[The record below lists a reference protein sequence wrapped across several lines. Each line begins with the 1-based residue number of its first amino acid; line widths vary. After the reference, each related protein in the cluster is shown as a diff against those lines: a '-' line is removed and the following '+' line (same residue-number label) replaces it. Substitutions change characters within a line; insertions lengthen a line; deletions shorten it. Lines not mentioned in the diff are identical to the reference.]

1 MGKNKQLLKEESR
14 SMKGSVLWGI
24 LWCLLLLL
32 IDQVTKIV
40 ADVYYVDIQGV
51 AGPGIYD
58 RWEIVPGVI
67 EFGLG
72 ISYNRGIAFS
82 SFSNAGVG
90 VKMAIVLSTG
100 VLMAALAIAYFRI
113 DKRRTWLRAAIVLI
127 VAGGLGN
134 LIDRVLYQVWDPSTN
149 AVLRDG
155 VRDMVRVIFVFDFG
169 VCNVADFFICG
180 GAAVLFLALFFF
192 DTDAVFPLTKKYKKL
207 AKEASEA
214 AEAKAAAKKKAA
226 EKKTA
231 DAEDCSVDGE

>member
-1 MGKNKQLLKEESR
+1 MGKKKQMLKEESGR

-24 LWCLLLLL
+24 FWCLLLLL

-51 AGPGIYD
+51 AAPGIYD
-58 RWEIVPGVI
+58 RWEVIPGVI

-82 SFSNAGVG
+82 SFSDAGVG

-100 VLMAALAIAYFRI
+100 VVMLALAVAYFRV
-113 DKRRTWLRAAIVLI
+113 DKRRTWLRAAFILI
-127 VAGGLGN
+127 IAGGLGN

-149 AVLRDG
+149 ALFRDG

-207 AKEASEA
+207 AKESLEA
-214 AEAKAAAKKKAA
+214 AEAKAAAKKQAA
-226 EKKTA
+226 EA
-231 DAEDCSVDGE
+231 RSGDGE